1 MDILQKFRSGI
12 YHVLVAI
19 DVAARGRDIKSI
31 KSVVNFDIAKDMDM
45 HVHQIGRTGRSGDK
59 DGTAYTLITQKE
71 ALFAGE
77 LVNSLVAAGQTV
89 STELMDLAMKLLL
102 PNKNAV
108 GLVGSV
114 ELNHDIV
121 HHILTLLPIDK
132 CIKAHGLATRFKDSW
147 RFARKLH
154 FGREFVKEYRLEPME
169 FVDTADHVFRFY
181 KGPKIQSF
189 HIYVDPDHDYVA
201 RIALK
206 KWVSKCKE
214 KGIEELDLE
223 VFVIERFPDYFIPSR
238 VLDVKTLKVLKLTL
252 CVFTLPHLG
261 KCLSLITTLILTRVK
276 SLNNTSKL
284 YSITASSSKTLDM
297 AWCEGFRD
305 LVVAH
310 RT

>member
-71 ALFAGE
+71 ALFA
-77 LVNSLVAAGQTV
+77 
-89 STELMDLAMKLLL
+89 
-102 PNKNAV
+102 
-108 GLVGSV
+108 